1 MDTKKQILE
10 NLNDVEEKYK
20 LHMLKVI
27 EKTLKFI
34 QKL

>member
-27 EKTLKFI
+27 EKEP
-34 QKL
+34 